1 MIYIRIDDLMKQ
13 GLEKG
18 CTHFLL
24 SPTIELYYT
33 HIAKKIEHIIPLFSL
48 YLDYCFNHSLIG
60 KIGYI

>member
-1 MIYIRIDDLMKQ
+1 MQQ

-24 SPTIELYYT
+24 HPTIELHYT
-33 HIAKKIEHIIPLFSL
+33 HTIKKPENIIPLFSL
-48 YLDYCFNHSLIG
+48 YLTHCFNNSLIG